1 MTTNPFTRAAS
12 LALAIALSFPFVAA
26 RAQTGAT
33 AASDLPKKIESLAA
47 AHHGHVAV
55 FAKNL
60 TTGESISLNA
70 QTPVQT
76 ASVIKLPLM
85 LEAFEQVKAGKL
97 NLSQPVVLTKE
108 NQVGGSGILYLLDPG
123 LRLTLKDVISLMMTL
138 SDNTATNMAIDVVGL
153 APTNAM
159 LARMGL
165 PNTYFYKKV
174 FKPADGAVPDD
185 QKKFGLGKTTAEEME
200 KVLESIYRCDLGT
213 SAADRDLCVQMIT
226 IMRNQQ
232 YRDMSPRYLV
242 PADSSES
249 LSVIA
254 DKLGALDAVRNDVA
268 LIYAASGPIIVST
281 FTWDNEDTSWT
292 AENKAEI
299 LIGRIAQ
306 TIVSAWSPAG
316 LAPKVTDPLAPP
328 PAPK

>member
-1 MTTNPFTRAAS
+1 MWLAS
-12 LALAIALSFPFVAA
+12 TD
-26 RAQTGAT
+26 AQSTVSAS
-33 AASDLPKKIESLAA
+33 SDLQKRIESIAA

-60 TTGESISLNA
+60 ITGETVSLNA

-85 LEAFEQVKAGKL
+85 LQAFEQVRAGKL
-97 NLSQPVVLTKE
+97 NLSQPVVLTRE
-108 NQVGGSGILYLLDPG
+108 NQVGGSGILYLMDPG
-123 LRLTLKDVISLMMTL
+123 LNLTLKDVIALMMTL
-138 SDNTATNMAIDVVGL
+138 SDNTATNMAIDAVGL
-153 APTNAM
+153 APTNEM
-159 LARMGL
+159 LARMSL
-165 PNTYFYKKV
+165 HNTYFYKKV
-174 FKPADGAVPDD
+174 FKPAEGPVPDD

-213 SAADRDLCVQMIT
+213 SSTDRDMCTQMIT

-268 LIYAASGPIIVST
+268 LIYTASGPIIVST

-292 AENKAEI
+292 PENKAEI

-306 TIVSAWSPAG
+306 TIVAAWSPNG
-316 LAPKVTDPLAPP
+316 LSPIVTEPLAPSP
-328 PAPK
+328 VAK